1 MIKSFALKNYRGI
14 REGHLSDFSSI
25 NIFIGDNGSGKTSVI
40 EGLVWVG
47 EAIQGAIDASPNE
60 HNVACGKSLKNY
72 EYLLRKRNQETGS
85 MVIRILN
92 PSRLRL
98 AIPMD
103 EFCKNIHV
111 SGIPDKAVYFN
122 SGDSIEFDVD
132 GKVHFDINIQKQE
145 GRAVFDLESPSCEFD
160 KVEEFRIFT
169 NILYMDSTFA
179 FNHHIESSYLGEL
192 VYGGKKSKV
201 IEHFNSIY
209 SQKIDNFERVNDHF
223 AVYLRGNERAIHIDN
238 LGSGM
243 RIALRMLILLALHE
257 NALVFMEELDAYQSP
272 SSLRNIAKILCHFSR
287 NANVQFF
294 ISTHSYDT
302 LTSFQD
308 LEDCSDIK
316 VFPFL
321 LRDGKLMT
329 KALDYEYF
337 VKEFSSGVD
346 FRQMEQYIVHE

>member
-47 EAIQGAIDASPNE
+47 EAIQRAVNALSNK
-60 HNVACGKSLKNY
+60 HNVVCGKSLKNY
-72 EYLLRKRNQETGS
+72 EYLIRKRNQKTIDMNLQLINGKTKQYCRTAVVSLIPKE
-85 MVIRILN
+85 
-92 PSRLRL
+92 
-98 AIPMD
+98 AI
-103 EFCKNIHV
+103 
-111 SGIPDKAVYFN
+111 YFN
-122 SGDSIEFDVD
+122 SGDSIEFDVDID

-145 GRAVFDLESPSCEFD
+145 GRAVLDLKFLTCEFD
-160 KVEEFRIFT
+160 KVEEFRIFS

-223 AVYLRGNERAIHIDN
+223 AVYLKGHERAIHIDN

-243 RIALRMLILLALHE
+243 RIALRMLILLALYE

-316 VFPFL
+316 VLPFL